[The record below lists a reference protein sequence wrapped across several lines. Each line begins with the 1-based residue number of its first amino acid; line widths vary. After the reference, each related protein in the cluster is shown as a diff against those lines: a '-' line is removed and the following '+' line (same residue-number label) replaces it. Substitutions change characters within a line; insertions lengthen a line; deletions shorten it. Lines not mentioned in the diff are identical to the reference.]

1 MNLFQDYHN
10 KFLEFLI
17 ILKKNK
23 TIEVSEDLKGLILE
37 AAPKEILGDF
47 PRLSREKALELVYK
61 TEARWG

>member
-23 TIEVSEDLKGLILE
+23 TIEVSEDLKGLIVE
-37 AAPKEILGDF
+37 AAPKEYMADISFNAAMILSK
-47 PRLSREKALELVYK
+47 LNKK
-61 TEARWG
+61 TPL